1 MNQLTDKQL
10 RIAITG
16 NPNCG
21 KTSVFNSLT
30 GLNQQVGNYAGTTVE
45 IKSGVLTY
53 NQKQKARIIDL
64 PGTYSIYPKSKD
76 EEIAIDALINPSSKE
91 SPDVILVVC
100 DASNLKRNLLYFSQV
115 ADLGK
120 PVILVLTM
128 MDIAEKKGLDI
139 NLVLL
144 SLNLGI
150 RVVPVNPRNG
160 KGIDKLKDTIFNTL
174 LATQNHLIDIYNLAP
189 DLITEE
195 RIRHPEFNDFQCF
208 LAIYKNQREKL
219 DDLLSEE
226 TIQRYSAINNI
237 LLDSVTQKT
246 AEKEQFSNRLDKI
259 LTHRIWGYVIFLFIL
274 FIIFES
280 IFSISKFPMLWIQ
293 NSFSWFGDFFTSHF
307 PEGPL
312 NDLIVNGVIA
322 GLSGVIVFL
331 PQIILLFA
339 FIAVLEDSGYMARVS
354 FMMDKLM
361 RRVGM
366 NGKSVVP
373 LISGVACAVPSIM
386 ATRNIENWKERIIT
400 IMVIPLMSCSA
411 RLPVY
416 TLLISMITPDKM
428 LWGVFNVQG
437 LILMGMYLI
446 GFFSAIA
453 AAWVMKF
460 LIKAKERNYFILELP
475 TYKAP
480 RLKNILLTLIEKSRT
495 FVWEAG
501 KVIVAVSVILWMAA
515 SFGPGNSFAE
525 IDAKYANKNL
535 SNELNAKEISNKI
548 KSEKLFASYAG
559 HFGRFIEPA
568 IQPLGFDWKIG
579 IALFSSLA
587 AREVFVGTMATIYNL
602 GDESNSL
609 SIRDRMM
616 EERDPITNKPK
627 YTMAVA
633 FSLMLFYAFALQCMS
648 TIATVYKETKTWK
661 WASLQFLYTSG
672 LAYLVSLVIFQVFR

>member
-1 MNQLTDKQL
+1 LIEAVNTSLKV
-10 RIAITG
+10 AITG

-21 KTSVFNSLT
+21 KTSVFNGLT
-30 GLNQQVGNYAGTTVE
+30 GLNQQVGNYAGTTVD
-45 IKSGVLTY
+45 KKTGVLIY
-53 NQKQKARIIDL
+53 NKTQRANIIDL

-76 EEIAIDALINPSSKE
+76 EEIAIEAIINPESKDA
-91 SPDVILVVC
+91 PDIILVVC

-115 ADLGK
+115 TDLGK

-128 MDIAEKKGLDI
+128 MDLAEKKGLDI
-139 NLVLL
+139 NLILL
-144 SLNLGI
+144 SLNLGVK
-150 RVVPVNPRNG
+150 VVAVNPRNG
-160 KGIDKLKDTIFNTL
+160 RGIEKLKDTIFNTHRL
-174 LATQNHLIDIYNLAP
+174 TQNKLIDIYSLAP
-189 DLITEE
+189 ELIKEE
-195 RIRHPEFNDFQCF
+195 RALHPGYSDYHCF
-208 LAIYKNQREKL
+208 LHLYKTRRILL
-219 DDLLSEE
+219 DEILSTE
-226 TIQRYSAINNI
+226 TIQRYQAINEV
-237 LLDSVTQKT
+237 LLDCVTQKT
-246 AEKEQFSNRLDKI
+246 IEQEQFSNKLDKI
-259 LTHRIWGYVIFLFIL
+259 LTHRFWGYFIFLFIL
-274 FIIFES
+274 FLIFES
-280 IFSISKFPMLWIQ
+280 IFSISKYPMLWIQ
-293 NSFSWFGDFFTSHF
+293 ESFTWFGTFFAEHF

-312 NDLIVNGVIA
+312 NNLIVNGVIA

-339 FIAVLEDSGYMARVS
+339 FIAILEDSGYMARVS

-416 TLLISMITPDKM
+416 TLLISLIAPDKNI
-428 LWGVFNVQG
+428 WGVINVQG
-437 LILMGMYLI
+437 LILMGMYLL
-446 GFFSAIA
+446 GFFSAII

-460 LIKAKERNYFILELP
+460 IIRSKERNFFILELP

-501 KVIVAVSVILWMAA
+501 KIIVAVSIILWMAA
-515 SFGPGNSFAE
+515 SFGPGKSFAVIE
-525 IDAKYANKNL
+525 AKYKSDIYTKNY
-535 SNELNAKEISNKI
+535 NEKQIRNME

-559 HFGRFIEPA
+559 HFGRIIEPA
-568 IQPLGFDWKIG
+568 IKPLGFDWKIG

-602 GDESNSL
+602 GDDDNKMNIKE
-609 SIRDRMM
+609 RMM
-616 EERDPITNKPK
+616 EEKDPVTHQPK
-627 YTMAVA
+627 YTVTVA
-633 FSLMLFYAFALQCMS
+633 FSLMIFYAYALQCMS
-648 TIATVYKETKTWK
+648 TIATTWKETKTWK
-661 WASLQFLYTSG
+661 WATIQFLYTCTM
-672 LAYLVSLVIFQVFR
+672 AYLASLLVYQLFK

>member
-1 MNQLTDKQL
+1 MKDPKNTPL
-10 RIAITG
+10 RVAITG

-21 KTSVFNSLT
+21 KTSVFNALT
-30 GLNQQVGNYAGTTVE
+30 GLNQQVGNYAGTTVD
-45 IKSGVLTY
+45 KKTGVLVY
-53 NQKQKARIIDL
+53 DKLLRANIIDL

-76 EEIAIDALINPSSKE
+76 EEIAIDAIINPESKDA
-91 SPDVILVVC
+91 PDLIIVVC
-100 DASNLKRNLLYFSQV
+100 DASNLKRNLLYFSEV
-115 ADLGK
+115 ADLKK

-139 NLVLL
+139 NLILL
-144 SLNLGI
+144 SLNLGVK
-150 RVVPVNPRNG
+150 VVAVNPRNG
-160 KGIDKLKDTIFNTL
+160 RGVEKLKDTIFNTNR
-174 LATQNHLIDIYNLAP
+174 ATQNKLIDVHSLAP
-189 DLITEE
+189 ELIDEA
-195 RIRHPEFNDFQCF
+195 RLKYPKYNDYQCF
-208 LAIYKNQREKL
+208 LELYKTQRGKL
-219 DDLLSEE
+219 DDILPEE
-226 TIQRYSAINNI
+226 TMARYAAIDEVM
-237 LLDSVTQKT
+237 LESVSQISI
-246 AEKEQFSNRLDKI
+246 AEEQFSNKLDKV

-274 FIIFES
+274 FVIFES

-293 NSFSWFGDFFTSHF
+293 ESFTWFGSYFSEHF
-307 PEGPL
+307 PQGPL
-312 NDLIVNGVIA
+312 NNLIVNGVIA

-386 ATRNIENWKERIIT
+386 ATRSIENWKERIIT

-416 TLLISMITPDKM
+416 TLLISLIAPDKT
-428 LWGVFNVQG
+428 LWGIFNVQG
-437 LILMGMYLI
+437 LILMGMYLV

-460 LIKAKERNYFILELP
+460 IIKAKEKNYFILELP

-480 RLKNILLTLIEKSRT
+480 RLKNILITLIEKSRT

-515 SFGPGNSFAE
+515 SFGPGKSFE
-525 IDAKYANKNL
+525 KIDSKYQSDFYTKNF
-535 SNELNAKEISNKI
+535 SEKEIGNMQ

-568 IQPLGFDWKIG
+568 IKPLGFDWKIG

-602 GDESNSL
+602 GDDDNSMN
-609 SIRDRMM
+609 IRQRMM
-616 EERDPITNKPK
+616 EERDPITMKPK
-627 YTMAVA
+627 YTVTVA

-661 WASLQFLYTSG
+661 WATIQFIYTSS
-672 LAYLVSLVIFQVFR
+672 LAYLVSLFVYQLFK

>member
-1 MNQLTDKQL
+1 LKDANDIQI
-10 RIAITG
+10 RVAITG

-21 KTSVFNSLT
+21 KTSVFNALT
-30 GLNQQVGNYAGTTVE
+30 GLNQQVGNYAGTTVD
-45 IKSGVLTY
+45 KKTGVLIY
-53 NQKQKARIIDL
+53 NKSHRASIIDL

-76 EEIAIDALINPSSKE
+76 EEIAIDALINPVSKDA
-91 SPDVILVVC
+91 PDIILVVC

-128 MDIAEKKGLDI
+128 MDLAEKKGLDI
-139 NLVLL
+139 NLILL
-144 SLNLGI
+144 SLNLGVK
-150 RVVPVNPRNG
+150 VVAVNPRNG
-160 KGIDKLKDTIFNTL
+160 RGIEKLKDTIFNTHRL
-174 LATQNHLIDIYNLAP
+174 TQNKLINIYNLAP
-189 DLITEE
+189 ELINEE
-195 RIRHPEFNDFQCF
+195 RVRHPEYNDYQNF
-208 LAIYKNQREKL
+208 LEIYRNKREKL
-219 DDLLSEE
+219 VDILPEE
-226 TIQRYSAINNI
+226 TIQRYAAINDV
-237 LLDSVTQKT
+237 LLDSVTQKSIV
-246 AEKEQFSNRLDKI
+246 EEQFSNKLDKV

-274 FIIFES
+274 FVIFES

-293 NSFSWFGDFFTSHF
+293 NSFTWFGNYFADHF
-307 PEGPL
+307 PQGPL
-312 NDLIVNGVIA
+312 NNLLVNGVIA

-339 FIAVLEDSGYMARVS
+339 FIAVLEDTGYMARVS

-416 TLLISMITPDKM
+416 TLLISLIAPDKN
-428 LWGVFNVQG
+428 LWGIFNVQG
-437 LILMGMYLI
+437 LILMGMYLV
-446 GFFSAIA
+446 GFFSAII

-460 LIKAKERNYFILELP
+460 LIQAKEKNYFILELP

-480 RLKNILLTLIEKSRT
+480 RLKNILITLVEKSRT

-501 KVIVAVSVILWMAA
+501 KVIVAVSVVLWMAA
-515 SFGPGNSFAE
+515 SFGPGDGFE
-525 IDAKYANKNL
+525 KIETKYKSEFFTKNF
-535 SNELNAKEISNKI
+535 NEKEISNMEKGD
-548 KSEKLFASYAG
+548 KLFASYAG

-568 IQPLGFDWKIG
+568 IKPLGFDWKIG

-602 GDESNSL
+602 GDDDNSMN
-609 SIRDRMM
+609 IRQRMM
-616 EERDPITNKPK
+616 EERDPVTLKPK
-627 YTMAVA
+627 YTIAVA

-661 WASLQFLYTSG
+661 WATLQFLYTSG
-672 LAYLVSLVIFQVFR
+672 LAYLVSLVVYQLFK